1 LSSWGPKT
9 SKTIKNSRA
18 DFYAKTLLSPYRE
31 KVKRTVNLKPIL
43 MGNWGIKFYQK
54 A

>member
-1 LSSWGPKT
+1 LSSRDPKT

-31 KVKRTVNLKPIL
+31 KVIIL
-43 MGNWGIKFYQK
+43 
-54 A
+54 